1 MHTHPRRTQQV
12 IETLDLQ
19 PHPEGG
25 WFKEVFRAT
34 AQVHGEDE
42 RGPRAALTSI
52 YFLLEAGRHSRWHR
66 VVSDELWIHLE
77 GAPLVLW
84 TLDPALRT
92 APAHVPLGP
101 IDVHGRRPQ
110 HVVPAGQWQAA
121 QPLAAEG
128 GNSADF
134 TLVACAV
141 APGFSFADFSVM
153 DAHGEEA
160 AALRHH
166 WPALAPFI

>member
-1 MHTHPRRTQQV
+1 MHSQTRRAQHV

-25 WFKEVFRAT
+25 WFKEVFRAP
-34 AQVHGEDE
+34 AQVQCNDA
-42 RGPRAALTSI
+42 RGQRSVLTSI

-66 VVSDELWIHLE
+66 VLSDELWIHLE

-92 APAHVPLGP
+92 SPAHVQLGP

-121 QPLAAEG
+121 QPLVAEG
-128 GNSADF
+128 DSDGY

-141 APGFSFADFSVM
+141 APGFAFADFSLM
-153 DAHGEEA
+153 DAQGEEA

-166 WPALAPFI
+166 WPALAHFI